1 MAISKNQFAIK
12 YIPASFLIKIQ
23 DYIDWEDLFEYNFQN
38 RTISPL
44 ELLKL
49 KPENAS
55 LELIGKTF
63 GLTPYFFTTY
73 CNFNYDDFVRSDK
86 TIKINGTYIS
96 DPDEKYLYVFNIKSF
111 VNDIDWESFARYGKF
126 ESEAQ
131 LNRFLEFISANYSNN
146 TSQSLYFF
154 SSDRNKEL
162 RRILANENF
171 KTDANIIKNNIF
183 LKSSRADDN
192 R

>member
-1 MAISKNQFAIK
+1 MAASEKQFSIK
-12 YIPASFLIKIQ
+12 YIPVSFLIKIQ
-23 DYIDWEDLFEYNFQN
+23 DYIDWEELFKHNFKN
-38 RTISPL
+38 RTVSPL

-73 CNFNYDDFVRSDK
+73 CDFNYDDFVRADK
-86 TIKINGTYIS
+86 KIKINGTYIN
-96 DPDEKYLYVFNIKSF
+96 DPDEIRLYVFNIKSF
-111 VNDIDWESFARYGKF
+111 VNEIDWESFARYGKF
-126 ESEAQ
+126 ESETQ
-131 LNRFLEFISANYSNN
+131 LNRFLEFINANYSNN

-162 RRILANENF
+162 KRILANENL
-171 KTDANIIKNNIF
+171 KTDADIIKNNKF
-183 LKSSRADDN
+183 LKLSKTNDGK
-192 R
+192 